1 MNAVTVKLVAG
12 RTYSAPD
19 VGAFWKKKGDTQLII
34 PRNLRD
40 WDVHGGIKQGKLKVI
55 EEAE

>member
-1 MNAVTVKLVAG
+1 MNTVTIELVAG
-12 RTYSAPD
+12 RTYSAPE
-19 VGAFWKKKGDTQLII
+19 VGAYWKKKGDRQTII
-34 PRNLRD
+34 SRNLRD